1 MLLSNNI
8 DSFQIISLSFLE
20 LNSKWSANTKKKM
33 DHGDLPQ
40 DVYDHAIQAV
50 VDGRKAGTVAKDFG
64 IQHLTLI
71 YKVTNSKNV

>member
-1 MLLSNNI
+1 MV
-8 DSFQIISLSFLE
+8 
-20 LNSKWSANTKKKM
+20 SKHTKKM
-33 DHGDLPQ
+33 DHGNLPQ
-40 DVYDHAIQAV
+40 DVSDHAIQAV